1 MGSAHSVTNEIT
13 PGSVVGTPGKD
24 GVEILGLA
32 KFLFIVVQLGLLTLV
47 LRQFQVESSAF
58 LRIALLA
65 FAGFTVHHFLP
76 LSYRLPF
83 FVLLSL
89 AGVAMVFG
97 MESGVWLIALGLALI
112 GVCHLPVSF
121 RVRIALLLATGF
133 LLGFQRGGW
142 LDAPWSPVIWPILGS
157 MFMFRLIT
165 YLYDLRYEKAPVSG
179 WRSAAYFFLLPNV
192 CFPLFPVVD
201 YKTFRR
207 NYFDEDRYRIYQKG
221 VDAMVR
227 GVTHLISYRF
237 IYYYAVLAPAEVV
250 NPADL
255 TRYLVSNFLLYLK
268 VSGQFH
274 LIVGMLHLFGFN
286 LPRTN
291 YFYCLSSS
299 FTDFWRRI
307 NIYWKD
313 FMMKVFYYPAYFKL
327 RGYGNTKALVLST
340 LFVFAVTWFLHS
352 YQWFWLRG
360 SFLLVWQDVMFWG
373 ALALL
378 VTVNSLY
385 ELKWGRKRTLEKSS
399 WTVRDFTDR
408 ALQTVGTFSVIVVL
422 WSLWTSE
429 SFSSWLS
436 LWTALGPAEFSAAGV
451 AVVPAFLVAVAVLGA
466 ASSDG
471 SDSVSPDKGKRKLL
485 LRRSTAVTWILLLL
499 LASIGIPA
507 VYTRLG
513 PTAANMVLS
522 LRSDKLS
529 RLDVAALER
538 GYYEDLTQVNRF
550 NSELWE
556 VYMNRPVEWLDVQ
569 GAGLTRF
576 TGDFLQQEMVP
587 SMRSATRFGT
597 ISTNRWGMRDQ
608 DYERRPA
615 PGTYRIAALGASSVM
630 GWGVG
635 DDETFESLLEERLQL
650 ELAEEPYTKYEILNF
665 AVQGYYPLQQLPV
678 LDKALSFEP
687 NAVFY
692 VATGRELS
700 RAAFYL
706 ADVTRKEIAVP
717 YDHLRQI
724 VYKAGIEAKTS
735 ETDAIRRLT
744 PFRSE
749 ITSWLYH
756 SLVKICREQ
765 GVLPVWVFLPQVN
778 EGPWEEETA
787 PAVQLA
793 EDAGFIVINLEDVY
807 RQHDIDA
814 IRLAEWDEHPN
825 AQGHQLVAAA
835 LHQEL
840 RERHEIFFSQAAVR
854 PE

>member
-1 MGSAHSVTNEIT
+1 MGSFHSVTNEAT
-13 PGSVVGTPGKD
+13 PGSVVGASAEQAAG
-24 GVEILGLA
+24 ILGAA
-32 KFLFIVVQLGLLTLV
+32 KFLCVVVQLGLLALV

-112 GVCHLPVSF
+112 GICHLPVSF
-121 RVRIALLLATGF
+121 RIRIALLLAAGF
-133 LLGFQRGGW
+133 LLGFQRGGR
-142 LDAPWSPVIWPILGS
+142 LYAPWSPVIWPVLGS

-165 YLYDLRYEKAPVSG
+165 YLYDLRYEKARVSG

-207 NYFDEDRYRIYQKG
+207 NYFDEEEYRIYQKG
-221 VDAMVR
+221 VDSMVR

-274 LIVGMLHLFGFN
+274 LVIGMLQLFGFN

-327 RGYGNTKALVLST
+327 RGYGNTKALVVST
-340 LFVFAVTWFLHS
+340 LFVFAVTWFLHA

-360 SFLLVWQDVMFWG
+360 SFLLVWQDVVFWG

-378 VTVNSLY
+378 VVVNSLY
-385 ELKWGRKRTLEKSS
+385 ELKWGRKRILERSS
-399 WTVRDFTDR
+399 WTVRDFADR
-408 ALQTVGTFSVIVVL
+408 ALRTVGTFGVIVVL

-436 LWTALGPAEFSAAGV
+436 LWAALGQAEISASVAVIPALLV
-451 AVVPAFLVAVAVLGA
+451 AVVVLGA
-466 ASSDG
+466 AGADG
-471 SDSVSPDKGKRKLL
+471 GSPDEGKGKLL
-485 LRRSTAVTWILLLL
+485 LSRSTALTWISLLLL
-499 LASIGIPA
+499 SSIGIPA

-513 PTAANMVLS
+513 PTVASMVVS

-550 NSELWE
+550 NNELWE

-569 GAGLTRF
+569 GTGLARF

-615 PGTYRIAALGASSVM
+615 PGTYRIAVLGASSVM

-635 DDETFESLLEERLQL
+635 DDETFESLLEKRLQL
-650 ELAEEPYTKYEILNF
+650 ELTEEPYTKYEILNF
-665 AVQGYYPLQQLPV
+665 AVPGYYPLQQLPV

-706 ADVTRKEIAVP
+706 ADVARKEIAVP

-724 VYKAGIEAKTS
+724 VYKAGIETGTS
-735 ETDAIRRLT
+735 ETDAVRRLT
-744 PFRSE
+744 PFRPE
-749 ITSWLYH
+749 ITSWLYQ
-756 SLVKICREQ
+756 SFVKNCREQ

-778 EGPWEEETA
+778 EGAWQEETA

-807 RQHDIDA
+807 RKQDIDS
-814 IRLAEWDEHPN
+814 IRLADWDNHPN

-835 LHQEL
+835 LYQEL
-840 RERHEIFFSQAAVR
+840 RERREIFFSQPTAR
-854 PE
+854 QE